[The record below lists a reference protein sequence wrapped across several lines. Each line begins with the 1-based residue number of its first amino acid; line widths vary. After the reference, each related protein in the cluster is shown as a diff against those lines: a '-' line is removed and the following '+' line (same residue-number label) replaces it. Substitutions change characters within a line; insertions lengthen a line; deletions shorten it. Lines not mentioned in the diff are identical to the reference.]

1 MSAKVLVLGGQGV
14 FGARIVRQL
23 ARDPG
28 IAVTVASRGAK
39 AHATQDG
46 TRVDGLAVDVSAAG
60 GIDRLLEAS
69 PAVLVDTVGP
79 FQSRDLALPT
89 RCADAGIHYIDIAD
103 DRARVAGIG
112 QLDALARSKDA
123 LIVSGA
129 STVPAISTAIVEALL
144 PQTAVSMGEIISI
157 DVGISPGNRAPRGLA
172 TVRGILSYCGRQIP
186 AITGEATEY
195 GWGGLTRF
203 DYPQPVG
210 TRWMSHVDTPER
222 ALWAERFPALE
233 RASVRAGLELGVLH
247 LGLSLLSRGVRAG
260 VLPGLDRFAGPM
272 LWVADRLE
280 SFGTDTGAMHVRV
293 ERCRSIAAGGTHAST
308 THTGLLIAEQADG
321 PQIPATPAVV
331 LVKKLLGLGG
341 HARLA
346 VRGAMPCIGMMTLG
360 ELMQELQG
368 YAIRYEGGK

>member
-1 MSAKVLVLGGQGV
+1 VSAHVLVLGGQGV

-28 IAVTVASRGAK
+28 IAVTVASRGAT
-39 AHATQDG
+39 AHFDAG
-46 TRVDGLAVDVSAAG
+46 WYSRRRVAVDVSAPG
-60 GIDRLLEAS
+60 GIDRLLERA
-69 PAVLVDTVGP
+69 PAVVVDAVGP

-89 RCADAGIHYIDIAD
+89 RCAEAGIHYVDIAD

-112 QLDALARSKDA
+112 QLDALARSKDV

-129 STVPAISTAIVEALL
+129 STVPAISTAMVEALV
-144 PQTAVSMGEIISI
+144 PPTAASMGEIVSI

-203 DYPQPVG
+203 DYPPPVG
-210 TRWMSHVDTPER
+210 ARWMSHVDTPER
-222 ALWAERFPALE
+222 ALWASRFPALE
-233 RASVRAGLELGVLH
+233 RASIRAGLELGLLH
-247 LGLSLLSRGVRAG
+247 LGLSMLSRGVRAG
-260 VLPGLDRFAGPM
+260 VLPGLDRFAAPM

-293 ERCRSIAAGGTHAST
+293 ERRGST
-308 THTGLLIAEQADG
+308 DARDARILHTGLLIAERADG

-331 LVKKLLGLGG
+331 VVKKLLGLGG
-341 HARLA
+341 HAPLTL
-346 VRGAMPCIGMMTLG
+346 RGAMPCIGMLTLD
-360 ELMQELQG
+360 ELLQELRG
-368 YAIRYEGGK
+368 YAIRYEGGR

>member
-1 MSAKVLVLGGQGV
+1 MTARVLVLGGQGV

-23 ARDPG
+23 ARDPH
-28 IAVTVASRGAK
+28 ISVTVASRGAQ

-46 TRVDGLAVDVSAAG
+46 TRVDGLAIDISAPG
-60 GIDRLLEAS
+60 GSDRLIDHAPE
-69 PAVLVDTVGP
+69 VLVDTVGP
-79 FQSRDLALPT
+79 FQSRDLALPR
-89 RCADAGIHYIDIAD
+89 RCAEAGIHYIDIAD
-103 DRARVAGIG
+103 DRARVAGIV
-112 QLDALARSKDA
+112 QLDALARSQDV

-129 STVPAISTAIVEALL
+129 STVPAISTAMVEALV
-144 PQTAVSMGEIISI
+144 PEGGEVVGI

-172 TVRGILSYCGRQIP
+172 TVRGILSYCGHRIP
-186 AITGEATEY
+186 SITGGDPEF

-233 RASVRAGLELGVLH
+233 RASIRAGLELDVLH
-247 LGLSLLSRGVRAG
+247 LGLALLSRGVRAG
-260 VLPGLDRFAGPM
+260 VLPGLDRFAAPM

-293 ERCRSIAAGGTHAST
+293 ERRRPIAGGDARSISV
-308 THTGLLIAEQADG
+308 HTGLLIAERADG

-341 HARLA
+341 YAPLA
-346 VRGAMPCIGMMTLG
+346 VRGAMPCIGLVTLG

>member
-1 MSAKVLVLGGQGV
+1 MTVPVLVLGGQGV

-28 IAVTVASRGAK
+28 IAVIVASREARTQT
-39 AHATQDG
+39 TQDG
-46 TRVDGLAVDVSAAG
+46 ARVEGMAVDVTAPG
-60 GIDRLLEAS
+60 GIDRLLEQR

-79 FQSRDLALPT
+79 FQSRDLELPR
-89 RCADAGIHYIDIAD
+89 RCAEAGIHYIDIAD

-112 QLDALARSKDA
+112 QLDSLARSKDV

-129 STVPAISTAIVEALL
+129 STVPAISTAMVEAL
-144 PQTAVSMGEIISI
+144 VSEPAEIVGI

-172 TVRGILSYCGRQIP
+172 TVRAILSYCGREIP
-186 AITGEATEY
+186 AITGAAPEF

-210 TRWMSHVDTPER
+210 PRWMSHVDTPER
-222 ALWAERFPALE
+222 ALWAQRFPALE
-233 RASVRAGLELGVLH
+233 QASVRAGLELGILH

-272 LWVADRLE
+272 LWFAARLE
-280 SFGTDTGAMHVRV
+280 YLGTDTGAMHVRI
-293 ERCRSIAAGGTHAST
+293 ERRDARGTRSLF
-308 THTGLLIAEQADG
+308 TGMLIAERADG

-331 LVKKLLGLGG
+331 IAKKLLGLDG
-341 HARLA
+341 HVPLA
-346 VRGAMPCIGMMTLG
+346 ARGAMPCIGMLTLG
-360 ELMQELQG
+360 ELMQELRG
-368 YAIRYEGGK
+368 YAIRYEGGR